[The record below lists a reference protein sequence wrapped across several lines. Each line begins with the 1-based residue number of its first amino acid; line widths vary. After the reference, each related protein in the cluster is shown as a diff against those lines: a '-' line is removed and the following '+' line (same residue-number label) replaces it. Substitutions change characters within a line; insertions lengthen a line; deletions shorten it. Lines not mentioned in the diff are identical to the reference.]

1 MLSTYKIETFED
13 LLKALKEK
21 PEWLEELR
29 RIILTEELIALPQRF
44 HTFVEHEFKP
54 LKQKVDKIEQDVAVL
69 KEDVAILKEDVAV
82 LKEDV
87 AVLKEDVAV
96 LKEDVAVLKE
106 DVAVLKE
113 DVAVLKED
121 VAVLKKDVAVLK
133 EDVAVLKED
142 VAVLKKDVAVLKKDV
157 AVLKEDVAVLKQDVA
172 ILKHEIKVLKDD
184 VANLKGDNFE
194 RKVREK
200 APAYFGRLIKRC
212 RTMSLEDL
220 ADYLEEAVEKGIIT
234 EEEKNSAL
242 NIDVVVTGFLKT
254 DKDKRVVLA
263 GEVSVKV
270 DRIDVERAYERASVI
285 GKALGLPAIAVVI
298 GEEETEGALT
308 RADELGV
315 VLI

>member
-69 KEDVAILKEDVAV
+69 KEDVAI
-82 LKEDV
+82 
-87 AVLKEDVAV
+87 
-96 LKEDVAVLKE
+96 LKE

>member
-13 LLKALKEK
+13 LIKALKEK

-69 KEDVAILKEDVAV
+69 KEDVAV

-87 AVLKEDVAV
+87 AVLKQ
-96 LKEDVAVLKE
+96 
-106 DVAVLKE
+106 

-133 EDVAVLKED
+133 EDVAVLKQD
-142 VAVLKKDVAVLKKDV
+142 VAVLKEDV

-172 ILKHEIKVLKDD
+172 VLKQDIKVLKDD

>member
-69 KEDVAILKEDVAV
+69 KEDVAILKEDVAI

-87 AVLKEDVAV
+87 AVLKE
-96 LKEDVAVLKE
+96 
-106 DVAVLKE
+106 
-113 DVAVLKED
+113 
-121 VAVLKKDVAVLK
+121 
-133 EDVAVLKED
+133 
-142 VAVLKKDVAVLKKDV
+142 DV

-220 ADYLEEAVEKGIIT
+220 ADYLEKAVEKGIIT

-285 GKALGLPAIAVVI
+285 GKALELPAIAVVI

>member
-1 MLSTYKIETFED
+1 MSLN
-13 LLKALKEK
+13 
-21 PEWLEELR
+21 
-29 RIILTEELIALPQRF
+29 
-44 HTFVEHEFKP
+44 
-54 LKQKVDKIEQDVAVL
+54 L
-69 KEDVAILKEDVAV
+69 KEDI
-82 LKEDV
+82 
-87 AVLKEDVAV
+87 
-96 LKEDVAVLKE
+96 
-106 DVAVLKE
+106 
-113 DVAVLKED
+113 
-121 VAVLKKDVAVLK
+121 
-133 EDVAVLKED
+133 
-142 VAVLKKDVAVLKKDV
+142 
-157 AVLKEDVAVLKQDVA
+157 
-172 ILKHEIKVLKDD
+172 
-184 VANLKGDNFE
+184 FE

-298 GEEETEGALT
+298 GEEKTEGALT

>member
-69 KEDVAILKEDVAV
+69 KENVAILKEDVAI
-82 LKEDV
+82 LK
-87 AVLKEDVAV
+87 K
-96 LKEDVAVLKE
+96 
-106 DVAVLKE
+106 

-133 EDVAVLKED
+133 EDVAVLKKD
-142 VAVLKKDVAVLKKDV
+142 VAVLKEDVAVLKKDV

>member
-69 KEDVAILKEDVAV
+69 KEDVAILKEDVAI
-82 LKEDV
+82 LKKDV

-106 DVAVLKE
+106 DVAI
-113 DVAVLKED
+113 
-121 VAVLKKDVAVLK
+121 LKKDVAVLK
-133 EDVAVLKED
+133 EDVAVLKQ
-142 VAVLKKDVAVLKKDV
+142 DV

>member
-69 KEDVAILKEDVAV
+69 KEDVAILKKDVAI
-82 LKEDV
+82 
-87 AVLKEDVAV
+87 
-96 LKEDVAVLKE
+96 
-106 DVAVLKE
+106 LKE

-121 VAVLKKDVAVLK
+121 VAVLKK
-133 EDVAVLKED
+133 DVAVLKED

>member
-69 KEDVAILKEDVAV
+69 KEDVAILKEDVAI
-82 LKEDV
+82 LK
-87 AVLKEDVAV
+87 K
-96 LKEDVAVLKE
+96 
-106 DVAVLKE
+106 

-133 EDVAVLKED
+133 EDVAI
-142 VAVLKKDVAVLKKDV
+142 LKKDVAVLKEDV